1 MMDPRTDSG
10 FFSPD
15 EKSRYARQ
23 IRLPHV
29 GLEGQQKLKRGS
41 VLIVGSG
48 GLGSPSS
55 IYLAAAG
62 VGRLGL
68 VDFDRVDLS
77 NLHRQVL
84 HQTGDVGRPK
94 VESAKEH
101 LTALNPEVE
110 IEVHATKLTSE
121 NAMDILRSYD
131 VVIDGSDNFATRYLV
146 NDACV
151 LLGKPNVYGSVFRF
165 EGQASV
171 FDARSGPCYR
181 CLYSEPPPPG
191 FVPSCEEG
199 GVFGVLP
206 GIIGLIQATEA
217 IKILLGEGTTLGG
230 RLLLFDALRM
240 SFRELRL
247 KKDSQCKICGDQP
260 LITALIDYE
269 QFCGTGQSMNAPENA
284 LREIT
289 PADLSSR
296 LSKGQKIVL
305 LDVREPAEWEGG
317 RLENAIHIPMRRLM
331 GDVGTLDKSAEIVV
345 YCRTGRRSATAIEMM
360 RSIGFENLQ
369 NLQGGITRWAADVDP
384 SIVVY

>member
-1 MMDPRTDSG
+1 MDPTRDSAP
-10 FFSPD
+10 FSAG
-15 EKSRYARQ
+15 EATRYARQ

-29 GLEGQQKLKRGS
+29 GVEGQRKLKNGS

-84 HQTGDVGRPK
+84 HQTGDVGRLK
-94 VESAKEH
+94 VDSAKDH
-101 LTALNPEVE
+101 LTALNPEVS
-110 IEVHATKLTSE
+110 IELHATQLTSA

-171 FDARSGPCYR
+171 FDARVGPCYR
-181 CLYSEPPPPG
+181 CLYSDPPPPG

-199 GVFGVLP
+199 GVLGVLP
-206 GIIGLIQATEA
+206 GIIGLIQATET
-217 IKILLGEGTTLGG
+217 IKILLGEGATLAG

-260 LITALIDYE
+260 AITELIDYD
-269 QFCGTGQSMNAPENA
+269 QFCGTGPSMNASDNA
-284 LREIT
+284 LKEIT
-289 PADLSSR
+289 PAELSSR
-296 LSKGQKIVL
+296 LSKGETIVL

-317 RLENAIHIPMRRLM
+317 RLENAVHIPMRKLM
-331 GDVGTLDKSAEIVV
+331 GEVGALDKSAETVV
-345 YCRTGRRSATAIEMM
+345 YCRTGWRSATAIEMM
-360 RSIGFENLQ
+360 RSMGFEKLQ

>member
-1 MMDPRTDSG
+1 MDPAGDRSS
-10 FFSPD
+10 FSPS
-15 EKSRYARQ
+15 EATRYARQ

-29 GLEGQQKLKRGS
+29 GVEGQQKLKNGS

-84 HQTGDVGRPK
+84 HQTGDVGRLK
-94 VESAKEH
+94 VDSAKDH
-101 LTALNPEVE
+101 LNALNPEVSLE
-110 IEVHATKLTSE
+110 LHATQLTAE
-121 NAMDILRSYD
+121 NAMDILRAYD

-171 FDARSGPCYR
+171 FDARIGPCYR
-181 CLYSEPPPPG
+181 CLYSDPPPPG

-199 GVFGVLP
+199 GVLGVLP
-206 GIIGLIQATEA
+206 GIIGLIQATET
-217 IKILLGEGTTLGG
+217 IKILLGEGATLTG

-260 LITALIDYE
+260 AITELIDYD
-269 QFCGTGQSMNAPENA
+269 QFCGTGRSMNGSDNA
-284 LREIT
+284 LKEIT
-289 PADLSSR
+289 PAELSSR
-296 LSKGQKIVL
+296 LSRGESIVL

-317 RLENAIHIPMRRLM
+317 RLPNAVHIPMRKLM
-331 GDVGTLDKSAEIVV
+331 GEVGALDKGAEIVV

-360 RSIGFENLQ
+360 RSMGFEKLQ
-369 NLQGGITRWAADVDP
+369 NLQGGITRWASDVDP